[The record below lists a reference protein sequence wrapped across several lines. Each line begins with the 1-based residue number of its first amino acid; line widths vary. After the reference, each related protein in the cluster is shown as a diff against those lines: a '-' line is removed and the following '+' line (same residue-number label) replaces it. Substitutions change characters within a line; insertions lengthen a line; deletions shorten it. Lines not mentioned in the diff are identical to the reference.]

1 MFSVVIL
8 SYSNIL
14 ISPVLRLQSLT
25 FEVRCF
31 GVLLDFNRFQVI
43 LNLSISTDLHRHPA
57 SELNEITTLT
67 PSRINIPYITTLD
80 VHHRVIS
87 GVSEVNG
94 LNLKRN
100 LS

>member
-14 ISPVLRLQSLT
+14 ISPALRLQSLT

-31 GVLLDFNRFQVI
+31 GVLLDFNKFQVS
-43 LNLSISTDLHRHPA
+43 NLSISTDLHRHPT
-57 SELNEITTLT
+57 SELKETTTLT

-80 VHHRVIS
+80 VHHRVIP
-87 GVSEVNG
+87 GGSEVNG
-94 LNLKRN
+94 LN
-100 LS
+100 